1 MYQIIYYSTASLDVT
16 KDNITEI
23 LLKSRRFNEKNAITG
38 CLLYHDGIFLQILEG
53 EEKTVKALY
62 SKIEKDERHANAK
75 LLVVEKTEE
84 RTFNSWSM
92 AYRELGEEE
101 MNEIGN
107 KLFKQEFNNLLEVV
121 ENPTHVTRMFWYM
134 AKEFVK

>member
-75 LLVVEKTEE
+75 LLVGEKTEE